1 MPDYDYQPPVSS
13 LLTLGERPLRKR
25 EPHDY
30 RAMGITPDH
39 LAELTRMSRDPAFH
53 GEDGDNGLEVYAP
66 VHAMRAM
73 IQLGGEAT
81 IEPLAR
87 LLEFP
92 ADTDDEEINE
102 WFLEEIPDAFAQLG
116 VAAISRIAV
125 LMRDSQQHTHSRVAA
140 ATALEK
146 IAQRHP
152 HARAECLTLL
162 TEAIEQFEVN
172 DPDWNGWLI
181 AMLVHLKGVEA
192 APAIKRAF
200 DADRVDE
207 TIVGDWD
214 EVQAALGLR
223 GPLSD
228 EELAEK
234 AKKRRAAHG
243 WLSPEE
249 MLSDEELVDEMLEG
263 FIDQEEAA
271 DAPANG
277 NEFLDEPDEP
287 NERERMRLPEEFFTA
302 DQRRELAQMRKNE
315 RKAAERAR
323 ERDKQQKRRK

>member
-1 MPDYDYQPPVSS
+1 MPDYDYQPPVSG

-30 RAMGITPDH
+30 RAMGITEGH
-39 LAELTRMSRDPAFH
+39 LGELTRLSRDPAFV
-53 GEDGDNGLEVYAP
+53 GEDCGDGPEAYAP

-87 LLEFP
+87 LLEYA

-116 VAAISRIAV
+116 VATIPRISVI
-125 LMRDSQQHTHSRVAA
+125 MRDSQQHTHSRLAA

-192 APAIKRAF
+192 ATVIERAF
-200 DADRVDE
+200 ASDRVDE

-243 WLSPEE
+243 WLSPDE

-263 FIDQEEAA
+263 FIDQYEAA
-271 DAPANG
+271 DAPASSD
-277 NEFLDEPDEP
+277 EILDEPDDP
-287 NERERMRLPEEFFTA
+287 DERERMRLPEEVFTA
-302 DQRRELAQMRKNE
+302 NQRRELAELRKKE
-315 RKAAERAR
+315 RKAAERAKQR
-323 ERDKQQKRRK
+323 EKQQKRKR